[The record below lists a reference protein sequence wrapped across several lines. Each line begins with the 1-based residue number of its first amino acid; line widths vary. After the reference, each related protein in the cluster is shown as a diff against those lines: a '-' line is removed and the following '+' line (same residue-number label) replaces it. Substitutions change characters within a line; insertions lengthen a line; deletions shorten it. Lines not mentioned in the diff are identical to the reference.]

1 MFTRKLV
8 ITDEWVKLSDIPANV
23 SISFRGIIEICE
35 STSVP
40 DDNTPLLRFENEM
53 APIAVDSLS
62 WLRVPPGSPGSV
74 IVYIL

>member
-8 ITDEWVKLSDIPANV
+8 VTDEWVKLSDIPASV

-40 DDNTPLLRFENEM
+40 DDNTPLLRF
-53 APIAVDSLS
+53 
-62 WLRVPPGSPGSV
+62 
-74 IVYIL
+74 